1 MSARRRFCIRVMAVI
16 LSASL
21 VLFVPYKSTASPK
34 WEIVVVD
41 ANGKS
46 IPGLPVRQEWSYFGI
61 DIAPWVDSRQ
71 TDSQGRVEFPRRVI
85 WASLAARLLNL
96 KGASEKLGPSVWIEA
111 CDNHSMLGE
120 LFWEGHRFAPG
131 GPFAQKARIVVKPSQ
146 HCFVY

>member
-1 MSARRRFCIRVMAVI
+1 M
-16 LSASL
+16 
-21 VLFVPYKSTASPK
+21 
-34 WEIVVVD
+34 VD

-46 IPGLPVRQEWSYFGI
+46 IPGLPVTQEWSYFGI
-61 DIAPWVDSRQ
+61 DIAPYVDSRQ

-96 KGASEKLGPSVWIEA
+96 QGASEKLGPSVWIEA

-131 GPFAQKARIVVKPSQ
+131 GPLAQKARIVVKPSQ